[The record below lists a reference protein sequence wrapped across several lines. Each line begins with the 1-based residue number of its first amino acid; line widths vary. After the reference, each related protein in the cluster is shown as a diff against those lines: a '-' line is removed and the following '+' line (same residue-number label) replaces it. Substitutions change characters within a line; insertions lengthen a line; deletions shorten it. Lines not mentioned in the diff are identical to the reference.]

1 MVNNKCDWNK
11 LVDDF
16 LVSGLTQAEFGRQNQ
31 INAKYLSL
39 HLGKRK
45 NKDSDHTVD
54 KPAFI
59 KVTTPEPKFQQS
71 LCSVEL
77 NIQQTSLKI
86 NNPDPLWLASFCQE
100 LAK

>member
-45 NKDSDHTVD
+45 NKDFTC
-54 KPAFI
+54 
-59 KVTTPEPKFQQS
+59 EPNKRK
-71 LCSVEL
+71 
-77 NIQQTSLKI
+77 N
-86 NNPDPLWLASFCQE
+86 
-100 LAK
+100 